1 MFSQRQRSGARGGG
15 GRRYCCFERGAIP
28 ARSPRERHGCLAGRG
43 DRQAWPLALGRDGRA
58 WKESIEQVKAGK
70 SIQSVSRGWAGW
82 RVPRPREFWQY
93 LAGGA
98 GGKPAGGPES
108 AHRWRDASFNGSGRL
123 TRGRAWSRLVN
134 GWSLGWLAGSAGTF
148 ACREHG
154 FPASR
159 TAPKL
164 PMSLLNPS
172 RLKYKAALVRHLN
185 FASQEPIPRYSPCC
199 VPVSTRACTVCQN
212 ALHHGHCCSRSRA
225 ACGLSGTL
233 PCCSSRPHF
242 HRIRNTNSLLPPL
255 SSIAFPRHS
264 RLHVHTLFSPDPSP
278 AREQLH

>member
-58 WKESIEQVKAGK
+58 WKESIEQVRLGRAF
-70 SIQSVSRGWAGW
+70 SQSVSRGWAGW
-82 RVPRPREFWQY
+82 PREFWQY
-93 LAGGA
+93 LADSGSPSLAVLA
-98 GGKPAGGPES
+98 GSRLAAPES
-108 AHRWRDASFNGSGRL
+108 AHGWRDASFNGSGRL
-123 TRGRAWSRLVN
+123 SRGREWSRLVN
-134 GWSLGWLAGSAGTF
+134 GWPLGWLAGSAGTF

-164 PMSLLNPS
+164 PMSLLKSSNPS
-172 RLKYKAALVRHLN
+172 RLKYKAALVRHLD
-185 FASQEPIPRYSPCC
+185 FASQEPIPR
-199 VPVSTRACTVCQN
+199 PVSTRACPVCQN

-233 PCCSSRPHF
+233 PCCSSR
-242 HRIRNTNSLLPPL
+242 RNTNSRLPPL
-255 SSIAFPRHS
+255 SSIASPRHS
-264 RLHVHTLFSPDPSP
+264 RLHVHTFFSLDPSP